1 MRLSVFPWL
10 GREYVRVWGEG
21 QPGLST
27 ADATRELLGR
37 FAAQLAPDGLSLD
50 DTVRTRLFAPNRAA
64 RDEGSAARRGVLSDR
79 ARSASSGLVAPAVI
93 DSGAAVALELILL
106 RPRQAGARKLLR
118 EYDPP
123 RTPLRYLVYD
133 SVFFASGVTNEGAT
147 LAEQVADTLV
157 EHGESLALAGLSWEK
172 AVLISCFLHR
182 GQSVD
187 ALRQA
192 LRQAAPVADVPLE
205 YELVEGFAGEGRL
218 VEIEVTALAD

>member
-1 MRLSVFPWL
+1 MRLRIFPWL
-10 GREYVRVWGEG
+10 GREYVRLWGEG
-21 QPGLST
+21 QPGLGT

-37 FAAQLAPDGLSLD
+37 FAVELAPHGLSLD
-50 DTVRTRLFAPNRAA
+50 DTVRTRLFAPDRAA
-64 RDEGSAARRGVLSDR
+64 RDAGSAARREVLSNR
-79 ARSASSGLVAPAVI
+79 ARSVSSGLIAPAVI

-106 RPRQAGARKLLR
+106 RPRQAGAQKLLR

-123 RTPLRYLVYD
+123 RTPLRYLVLD
-133 SVFFASGVTNEGAT
+133 SLFFASGATMPGAT
-147 LAEQVADTLV
+147 LAEQVADTLA
-157 EHGESLALAGLSWEK
+157 EHGESLAMAGLSWEK

-182 GQSVD
+182 GESVD

-218 VEIEVTALAD
+218 VEIEVTARAD